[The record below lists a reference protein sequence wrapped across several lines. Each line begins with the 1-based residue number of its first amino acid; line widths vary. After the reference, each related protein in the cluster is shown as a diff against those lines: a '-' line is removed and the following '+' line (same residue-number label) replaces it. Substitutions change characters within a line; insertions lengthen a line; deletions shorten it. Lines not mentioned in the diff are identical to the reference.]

1 MKKEP
6 LFNRKWGKYVYLIP
20 SLFILALMFFY
31 VWWLNAS
38 VDGLLREKLI
48 EKQLDIDLICSQT
61 DAFIE
66 FDNDWETYDYERILG
81 HSVALVDAQPFTFAA
96 LYTERLENVS
106 ARTAS
111 YASLY
116 EPLENAAFVDTVRTH
131 ESGNYTMP
139 YKPPDSDERDMYIYY
154 RWIPTSTE
162 LSGRYLAI
170 VAISEYSIINSPLEL
185 IGWVLLGI
193 FALISVA
200 SFIVTAG
207 FSQFGYIWSQRKGD
221 KWRSKGGVR

>member
-6 LFNRKWGKYVYLIP
+6 LFNRKWGKYVYLLPLLGVVAVIFFFTIWMD
-20 SLFILALMFFY
+20 SQIDNLLA
-31 VWWLNAS
+31 
-38 VDGLLREKLI
+38 EKLL

-66 FDNDWETYDYERILG
+66 FDSDWETYDYERILG

-116 EPLENAAFVDTVRTH
+116 EPFENADFVAEVNMH

-139 YKPPDSDERDMYIYY
+139 YKPPDAEERDMYIYY
-154 RWIPTSTE
+154 RWIPTDTG
-162 LSGRYLAI
+162 LSGRYLAV
-170 VAISEYSIINSPLEL
+170 VAISKYSIANQPLETM
-185 IGWVLLGI
+185 GWAAFGFMATLG
-193 FALISVA
+193 LG
-200 SFIVTAG
+200 FIVLTVG
-207 FSQFGYIWSQRKGD
+207 FSRFGYIWRTREGD
-221 KWRSKGGVR
+221 KWRGKSGGK